1 MKALLSWIKDFVDVD
16 VDVHTLCD
24 KLVGIGFEVEEVI
37 YLGENLENVV
47 TGRIEKIDRHP
58 DADKLIVCQIN
69 VGNEMLQIVTGANN
83 VSVGDIVPVAK
94 HGSKL
99 PNGMSIKKGKLR
111 GVESFGMLCS
121 GEELCITD
129 DNYPGA
135 EVYGILILDKD
146 TPVGVDIKPVIG
158 LDDYVLDIGITSN
171 RPDCQS
177 IIGIAREV
185 AVALG
190 KTMKVPSFDYTT
202 DKNTNINDYVNV
214 EVSATDLCPTYL
226 MAGVKD
232 VKIAKSPLWMTRRL
246 KAVGLHGI
254 SNMVDITNY
263 VLWEMGQPMHAF
275 DHSDIKDNQIIV
287 RRAKD
292 GEQIVPFDEKTYT
305 LDNDVL
311 VIADKERA
319 VGLAGIMGG
328 RNSGIK
334 ETTNMVVFEAAE
346 FLKENIRKSSRKLG
360 IRSDSSARF
369 EKGVNSY
376 MTRLALA
383 RAMQLSQQLGCGTC
397 VDGLIDLS
405 VKECKKT
412 LLTFKYSRIKKLLGI
427 TVPKDVVINIL
438 QTLGIETTIEN
449 NVVSCL
455 IPEYRDDLE
464 RDCDIIEEIIRV
476 YGYDHITPT
485 LLEKASITKGGK
497 TKRQADIDK
506 AKEVLTGLGANEI
519 ITYAFFG
526 KSSVDKLLTPADSD
540 LYNLIRI
547 TNPLGEEVSCMRTT
561 LVPGMLNIL
570 ALNQSRANQS
580 ATLFEFGKVFKPHSL
595 PLTELPDEVETLT
608 IGLYGRGDF
617 FLLKG
622 IITLMLKELGCEFDV
637 VRSKETY
644 LHPGISA
651 DIIINDEKV
660 GCFGEVHP
668 QVAKNF
674 ELSQAT
680 YIATIDFDKLSKHVN
695 KTVTYKAIAKFP
707 AVERDLSLVVDD
719 SVAVGD
725 LIKASK
731 QNIHILE
738 DVKLFDVYK
747 GNQVEQGKKSVS
759 LSFKF
764 RSENKTL
771 TDNEI
776 EKQMKRILSN
786 LQNNF
791 DAKLR

>member
-1 MKALLSWIKDFVDVD
+1 
-16 VDVHTLCD
+16 
-24 KLVGIGFEVEEVI
+24 
-37 YLGENLENVV
+37 
-47 TGRIEKIDRHP
+47 
-58 DADKLIVCQIN
+58 
-69 VGNEMLQIVTGANN
+69 
-83 VSVGDIVPVAK
+83 
-94 HGSKL
+94 
-99 PNGMSIKKGKLR
+99 
-111 GVESFGMLCS
+111 
-121 GEELCITD
+121 
-129 DNYPGA
+129 
-135 EVYGILILDKD
+135 
-146 TPVGVDIKPVIG
+146 
-158 LDDYVLDIGITSN
+158 
-171 RPDCQS
+171 
-177 IIGIAREV
+177 
-185 AVALG
+185 
-190 KTMKVPSFDYTT
+190 
-202 DKNTNINDYVNV
+202 
-214 EVSATDLCPTYL
+214 
-226 MAGVKD
+226 
-232 VKIAKSPLWMTRRL
+232 
-246 KAVGLHGI
+246 
-254 SNMVDITNY
+254 
-263 VLWEMGQPMHAF
+263 
-275 DHSDIKDNQIIV
+275 
-287 RRAKD
+287 
-292 GEQIVPFDEKTYT
+292 
-305 LDNDVL
+305 
-311 VIADKERA
+311 
-319 VGLAGIMGG
+319 
-328 RNSGIK
+328 
-334 ETTNMVVFEAAE
+334 
-346 FLKENIRKSSRKLG
+346 

-397 VDGLIDLS
+397 VNGLIDLS

-412 LLTFKYSRIKKLLGI
+412 LLTFKYNRIKKLLGI

-449 NVVSCL
+449 NVVCCL
-455 IPEYRDDLE
+455 VPEYRDDLE

-497 TKRQADIDK
+497 TKRQTYIDK
-506 AKEVLTGLGANEI
+506 TKEVLTGTGANEI

-526 KSSVDKLLTPADSD
+526 KSSVDKLLVPQDSE

-547 TNPLGEEVSCMRTT
+547 TNPLGEEVSYMRTT

-570 ALNQSRANQS
+570 SLNQSRANQS
-580 ATLFEFGKVFKPHSL
+580 AALFEFGKVFKPHSL

-608 IGLYGRGDF
+608 IGLYGKGDF

-622 IITLMLKELGCEFDV
+622 IIAFIMKELGCEFDV
-637 VRSKETY
+637 VRSKEPF

-651 DIIINDEKV
+651 DIIVNDEVV

-680 YIATIDFDKLSKHVN
+680 YVASIDFDKLSKHVN
-695 KTVTYKAIAKFP
+695 TAVTYKAIAKFP

-725 LIKASK
+725 LIKAAK
-731 QNIHILE
+731 QNVHILE
-738 DVKLFDVYK
+738 EVKLFDVYK